1 MKPVRVLVLLHPDL
15 VPPDSLDGLSEREI
29 NECKTEY
36 DVVSTLRAVGHE
48 VKPLGVQHELKPI
61 RDEIESWK
69 PDVVFNLLEQFHG
82 EAVYDQNVASYLELL
97 RIPYTGCNPRGLVL
111 ARGKDLSKK
120 LLTYHRIPLPAFAEG
135 LIP

>member
-1 MKPVRVLVLLHPDL
+1 M
-15 VPPDSLDGLSEREI
+15 
-29 NECKTEY
+29 
-36 DVVSTLRAVGHE
+36 VSTLRGAATRCGRSACRTSC
-48 VKPLGVQHELKPI
+48 KPI

-69 PDVVFNLLEQFHG
+69 PDVVFNLLEEFHG

-120 LLTYHRIPLPAFAEG
+120 LLCTTTASRCRPSPCFRCGARSSARRG
-135 LIP
+135 SACR